1 MADCSRARAPRHDA
15 ALSSRGTARH
25 GAGIGASLRPAG
37 MVASV
42 RRIGGSLRH
51 AAWILCLLCA
61 SAGAEPSVASI
72 NLCTDQLVLSLAD
85 PEQIRTVSWLAADP
99 AESMLASEAARY
111 PLNYGSAEEVLR
123 FRPDVVIGG
132 AYTNDFTRRLL
143 GGLGFTVITV
153 EPAESLADIE
163 RNVLLVA
170 GAVGQTERGE
180 TLVRNLRRRAASLA
194 STRPAHSVATV
205 VVRPG
210 GFTVGAGSLADE
222 LITLAGLSNVAA
234 EQGLDRWGSL
244 SMETLL
250 EARPSMLLFTSYRPG
265 EPSLANAILEHPAMT
280 RAGASLQ
287 SLSVDSSYF
296 ACGLPRSL
304 DVVDVIRRA
313 IEHRD
318 ARRESR

>member
-1 MADCSRARAPRHDA
+1 MADRSRARARTDDA
-15 ALSSRGTARH
+15 AFPRRGT
-25 GAGIGASLRPAG
+25 
-37 MVASV
+37 
-42 RRIGGSLRH
+42 LRH
-51 AAWILCLLCA
+51 AVWIFCLLGA
-61 SAGAEPSVASI
+61 AAGAQPSVASI

-85 PEQIRTVSWLAADP
+85 PDQILTVSWLAADP

-111 PLNYGSAEEVLR
+111 ALNYGSAEEVLR
-123 FRPDVVIGG
+123 FRPDVVVGG

-143 GGLGFTVITV
+143 HDLGYTVIAV

-170 GAVGQTERGE
+170 GAVGHAERGE
-180 TLVRNLRRRAASLA
+180 ALVRNLRRRAAALA
-194 STRPAHSVATV
+194 STRPGHPVAAV

-222 LITLAGLSNVAA
+222 LITLAGLRNVAA

-250 EARPSMLLFTSYRPG
+250 EARPSMLLFTTYRPG
-265 EPSLANAILEHPAMT
+265 EPSLANAILEHPAMK
-280 RAGASLQ
+280 RIGASLE

-296 ACGLPRSL
+296 ACGLPQTL
-304 DVVDVIRRA
+304 DVVDVIRTA

-318 ARRESR
+318 ARRASR